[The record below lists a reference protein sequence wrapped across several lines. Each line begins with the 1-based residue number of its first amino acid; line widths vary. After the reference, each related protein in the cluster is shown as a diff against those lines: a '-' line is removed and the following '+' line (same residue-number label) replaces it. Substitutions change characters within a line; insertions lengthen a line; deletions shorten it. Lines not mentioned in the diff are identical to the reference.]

1 MSNLYLLK
9 FKNYYNRI
17 VERRESL
24 DMYSSFVIGEPL
36 ENINFIPNDGVHTT
50 QVINWNDDIPDY
62 VLVTDNTTIISR
74 WFVIESQRL
83 LSGQFRLELYRD
95 LVADYMDEILSA
107 PIYLEKGLVSTKD
120 SAIYNSE
127 GMAFNQIKRSETM
140 LKDSTAAAWVVGYI
154 SVPKDDENLEV
165 NYGAGAIIPDITASF
180 TAWQYKDY
188 TDGTKVAVTVDNQ
201 KYDIKAIKFRTPP
214 YQLYTYHYEDN
225 SYVGYDETLTTV
237 AHSYFIHDQN
247 KVQYVAEYIPD
258 MTDDLVA
265 TNSTYVNDATI
276 NLEQLE
282 NKIFKNTDDN
292 KYYRLNVQTGP
303 VEIGGPALVGS
314 DIATKLTNAVN
325 SAAAVYGDIFTGTPD
340 NNTFTYA
347 ANLTA
352 KILTMTEITSIS
364 GATVTIPKTRR
375 ILCDAPYCMFG
386 MPYVNDRTVTVG
398 GTTYSLTKLNALSVA
413 AGIAASLGTA
423 VYDIQLLPYCP
434 ISKLREDGSINVT
447 GLTENV
453 DYTVF
458 PAANQIIYWAQES
471 QDTFNIDEYPI
482 TIPSSVKADC
492 IEFKV
497 KEETQMWRLSS
508 PNYNGVFEFN
518 AYKNNGVNYFTVDYT
533 YKPYVPY
540 IHIAPNFGGLYG
552 TNFGD
557 ARGLI
562 CGGDFSLTSVLDQ
575 FAQYELQNKNYQEIF
590 NRQIENLEV
599 QNNLGRVQDITSAL
613 AGTISGAAGGAVTG
627 AMTSGP
633 VGAVAGG
640 ILGGITSA
648 AGGIADIYFNQLLRN
663 ETLDYTKDMYNY
675 NLQNIKALPNSL
687 TKVGALNFNNK
698 IFPFLEYYSA
708 TNEEI
713 DAFRN
718 KLIYNGVSIN
728 RIGKISDCLRYSLR
742 DYAYVK
748 GKLVRLESISDDF
761 HIVNKIAEELNKGV
775 FL

>member
-24 DMYSSFVIGEPL
+24 DMYSTFVIGEPL

-62 VLVTDNTTIISR
+62 VLVTDSTTIVSR

-127 GMAFNQIKRSETM
+127 GMAFNQIKKSETM

-165 NYGAGAIIPDITASF
+165 NYGAGSIIPDITASF

-201 KYDIKAIKFRTPP
+201 KYDIKAIEMRTP
-214 YQLYTYHYEDN
+214 YWGHTYHYNDN
-225 SYVGYDETLTTV
+225 SYTGSNLASLPSSHTYYIYD
-237 AHSYFIHDQN
+237 AD
-247 KVQYVAEYIPD
+247 KVQYVAGYIPD
-258 MTDDLVA
+258 MSNDLIA
-265 TNSTYVNDATI
+265 LNSTYVNDYYV

-282 NKIFKNTDDN
+282 NKIFKNSDDN
-292 KYYRLNVQTGP
+292 KYYRLNIQTGP
-303 VEIGGPALVGS
+303 VSMAGPAVAGS
-314 DIATKLTNAVN
+314 TIATKLTSAVN
-325 SAAAVYGDIFTGTPD
+325 SAAAVYGEIFRGAPND
-340 NNTFTYA
+340 NTFTYE

-352 KILTMTEITSIS
+352 KVLTMTEITSIS

-386 MPYVNDRTVTVG
+386 MPYVDDRTVIVG
-398 GTTYSLTKLNALSVA
+398 GTTYHLTKLNALSVA

-423 VYDIQLLPYCP
+423 VYDVQLLPYCP
-434 ISKLREDGSINVT
+434 ISKLREDGFISVT

-471 QDTFNIDEYPI
+471 QDTFNVDYPI
-482 TIPSSVKADC
+482 TIPSSAKADC

-518 AYKNNGVNYFTVDYT
+518 AYKNNGVNYFTIDYT

-540 IHIAPNFGGLYG
+540 IHVAPNFGGLYG
-552 TNFGD
+552 TSFGD

-599 QNNLGRVQDITSAL
+599 QNSVGRVQDITSAL
-613 AGTISGAAGGAVTG
+613 SGSISGAAGGAVTG
-627 AMTSGP
+627 AMVGGG
-633 VGAVAGG
+633 VGAVAGAVV
-640 ILGGITSA
+640 GGITSA
-648 AGGIADIYFNQLLRN
+648 VGGAADVYFNQLLRN

-708 TNEEI
+708 TDEEI

-728 RIGKISDCLRYSLR
+728 RIGKIQDCLRYSMR